1 MGFWDSS
8 GISWIICK
16 QAAPRS
22 RQTTTPTPHHSIFYR
37 PDALPDT
44 QPTVSK
50 QCRVC
55 ETITSNFMKQHQCVT
70 EEIHC
75 TQGRKFISCEARPVL
90 LTTNWSAATKV
101 LNITSSCSLP
111 IAKGCIAA
119 ATWRIKLSILAR
131 HQYSLYFSMGW
142 EIFPIKT
149 APFLNPLG
157 IGADFHR
164 ATVVTVPGEKLL
176 IGRCRPVRNWTHHTI
191 PSLFL
196 CRKLHLFLGKSTN
209 TAATRAALFDSTHTH
224 TPV

>member
-16 QAAPRS
+16 QSAPRS

-75 TQGRKFISCEARPVL
+75 TQGRKFITFEARPVL
-90 LTTNWSAATKV
+90 LTTNW
-101 LNITSSCSLP
+101 
-111 IAKGCIAA
+111 
-119 ATWRIKLSILAR
+119 
-131 HQYSLYFSMGW
+131 
-142 EIFPIKT
+142 
-149 APFLNPLG
+149 
-157 IGADFHR
+157 
-164 ATVVTVPGEKLL
+164 
-176 IGRCRPVRNWTHHTI
+176 
-191 PSLFL
+191 
-196 CRKLHLFLGKSTN
+196 
-209 TAATRAALFDSTHTH
+209 
-224 TPV
+224 